1 VQALPTIRVPGTVQA
16 MLAARIDRLPPEEKQ
31 LFQAA
36 AVIGTEVPLP
46 LLEAIAELPEAA
58 LHRGLAHLQAAEFLY
73 ETRLFPE
80 RAYTFKHA
88 LTQQVAYQ
96 SLLMITRQRYHARL
110 ARELEARFPETVE
123 TQPELLA
130 YHCTEAGLAA
140 QAIEYWQRAG
150 ERSTA
155 RSAYVEAVA
164 HLTKGLEVL
173 QMLPDTPERAQHELD
188 MQLALGQALA
198 VTKGAGA
205 PEVGH
210 AFARAR
216 ELCRQVE
223 DTPQLLRVLGGLAV
237 FYRQRVELQTAR
249 ELLEQCLAL
258 AQRQHDAARIIEIHA
273 EMGLLLY
280 YLGELVS
287 AHTHLEQVLALSG
300 PQPDRTLT
308 FRAGEDTRVFCL
320 GWMARVLWMLGYPD
334 QALTRSHEMLTY
346 AQELSHTHS
355 LTRALFHATM
365 IHSLRRE
372 WSTAQERAEAALA
385 ITTAQGFGHSVG
397 VVTFLR
403 GEALAAQG
411 QGEAGI
417 AQMHQGLIAIRA
429 TGQGVALSVYL
440 AMLGRAYS
448 NSGHAEEGLRL
459 LTEALVHVD
468 HTGERFWEAE
478 VYRRKGELLQA
489 VPDALQA
496 EACFQQALVV
506 ARRQQAKSWELRA
519 ALSLSR
525 LWQQQGKRAAA
536 RQLLAEVYGWFT
548 EGFDTPDLQE
558 AKVLLDELA

>member
-1 VQALPTIRVPGTVQA
+1 
-16 MLAARIDRLPPEEKQ
+16 
-31 LFQAA
+31 
-36 AVIGTEVPLP
+36 
-46 LLEAIAELPEAA
+46 
-58 LHRGLAHLQAAEFLY
+58 
-73 ETRLFPE
+73 
-80 RAYTFKHA
+80 
-88 LTQQVAYQ
+88 
-96 SLLMITRQRYHARL
+96 
-110 ARELEARFPETVE
+110 
-123 TQPELLA
+123 
-130 YHCTEAGLAA
+130 
-140 QAIEYWQRAG
+140 
-150 ERSTA
+150 
-155 RSAYVEAVA
+155 
-164 HLTKGLEVL
+164 
-173 QMLPDTPERAQHELD
+173 
-188 MQLALGQALA
+188 LA
-198 VTKGAGA
+198 VTKGSGA

-280 YLGELVS
+280 YLGELVP

-300 PQPDRTLT
+300 PQPDRALT

-320 GWMARVLWMLGYPD
+320 GWMARILWMLGYPD

-346 AQELSHTHS
+346 AQGLSHAYS
-355 LTRALFHATM
+355 LSRALSHAGTL
-365 IHSLRRE
+365 HRLRRE

-385 ITTAQGFGHSVG
+385 ITTEQGFGHSVG

-429 TGQGVALSVYL
+429 TGQGVALSAYL
-440 AMLGRAYS
+440 AMLARAYS
-448 NSGHAEEGLRL
+448 NSGRAEEGLRL

-478 VYRRKGELLQA
+478 VYRLKGELLQTI
-489 VPDALQA
+489 PDALQA
-496 EACFQQALVV
+496 EACFQRALVM
-506 ARRQQAKSWELRA
+506 ARRQQAKSWELRVA
-519 ALSLSR
+519 MSLCR
-525 LWQQQGKRAAA
+525 LWQRQGKGTAA
-536 RQLLAEVYGWFT
+536 RELLAPIYGWFT
-548 EGFDTPDLQE
+548 EGFDTADLQE
-558 AKVLLDELA
+558 AKTLLEELA